1 MQMDNVDFVV
11 ESKTTNDAFH
21 SNRSDV
27 SEFGHII
34 SECKRLFIS
43 QFTNS
48 RVEFNRRQ
56 TNEVAHALAGE
67 AALLASPTMYF
78 HISDCIN
85 DIIINEML

>member
-1 MQMDNVDFVV
+1 MDNVDFVV

-34 SECKRLFIS
+34 PECKRLFTS

-48 RVEFNRRQ
+48 QAEFKRRQ
-56 TNEVAHALAGE
+56 TNEVTHALAGE
-67 AALLASPTMYF
+67 AALLASSTIYF
-78 HISDCIN
+78 NISDCIN